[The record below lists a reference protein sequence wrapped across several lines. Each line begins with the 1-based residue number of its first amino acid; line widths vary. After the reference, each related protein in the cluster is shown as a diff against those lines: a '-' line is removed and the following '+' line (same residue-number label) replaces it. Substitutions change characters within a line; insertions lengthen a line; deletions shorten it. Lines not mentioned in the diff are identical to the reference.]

1 MITTDQIIIYKE
13 KAGEHLQN
21 VKTAFENLDL
31 KEAIEKAAKS
41 IDQTND
47 NKMFSH
53 QRRVGINKASEGYE
67 QLKDKEL
74 DFRNCIIFEDII
86 VITDEVKNNTKRL
99 GDLWSYDTALR
110 IGFHLKIYP
119 TDVYI
124 QAGVK
129 KGYFKLLNKKPRKR
143 KVPRIKFP
151 MLDEL
156 EVYEIE
162 NFLCIWGS
170 DKLIK
175 KPC

>member
-31 KEAIEKAAKS
+31 KEAIEKATKS
-41 IDQTND
+41 INQTND

-99 GDLWSYDTALR
+99 GDL
-110 IGFHLKIYP
+110 
-119 TDVYI
+119 
-124 QAGVK
+124 
-129 KGYFKLLNKKPRKR
+129 
-143 KVPRIKFP
+143 
-151 MLDEL
+151 
-156 EVYEIE
+156 
-162 NFLCIWGS
+162 
-170 DKLIK
+170 
-175 KPC
+175 

>member
-1 MITTDQIIIYKE
+1 MSKEWIRNIIIFLSSLIVIIAIYTNSFKDIE
-13 KAGEHLQN
+13 QVCRKKKNTEYFLLNYVTKQN
-21 VKTAFENLDL
+21 L
-31 KEAIEKAAKS
+31 KEIVKKH
-41 IDQTND
+41 
-47 NKMFSH
+47 NK
-53 QRRVGINKASEGYE
+53 VY